1 LPRFSVAPL
10 SLEGP
15 ACRQAGIGME
25 GEGSGVRFANQ
36 YIGFIKPIEVRG
48 ISGKNYQNTVKEN

>member
-1 LPRFSVAPL
+1 
-10 SLEGP
+10 LEGP